1 MYNCIIVSMLGLFG
15 YFVFYTLVK
24 HYYRMQSDPAYRKR
38 VREGQ
43 ERAWEWEDQQGAIG
57 AIYGEDDE

>member
-1 MYNCIIVSMLGLFG
+1 MLGLFG